1 MDTTITISTRTG
13 IVQYFSTIFTTPT
26 AELFTRLVTGWVLC
40 TAKRTIT
47 RILPFADP
55 QGQRTHDA
63 YHRFFPDPSWATSQ
77 LWKLLTILLVKIFH
91 PSGVIPTDLDD
102 TLFHHSGHKVNGAGW
117 WRDAVRSRGTNIVH
131 AWGLNL
137 VVLTLR
143 IYPPWGG
150 EPLGLPINYKTA
162 QEKRPN
168 IDRFGRRDVGRSCPM
183 AARKA
188 VSLPLRRFLRFF
200 GWTGHTQY
208 TYNLSHASGCKYL
221 RFAGQEEK
229 ETKGSSPQ
237 KRQEVACSRADGQAS
252 AKLETGRDSRTRQN
266 QKAIGLLQKGY
277 LVQGIRE
284 AGIVGYQS
292 SSERQR
298 ERRFFLH
305 HRFESQS
312 FRSHW
317 WFCRPLEYR
326 GYIQEHKAVSRW
338 PAAPDLE
345 AQRSRTSCCCE
356 LLALFGGVAL
366 VSPAEESPQNFS
378 CSSLVSW
385 QNLPELSGCF
395 GLSSTR
401 ALATEN

>member
-102 TLFHHSGHKVNGAGW
+102 TLFHHSGHKVNGA
-117 WRDAVRSRGTNIVH
+117 
-131 AWGLNL
+131 
-137 VVLTLR
+137 
-143 IYPPWGG
+143 
-150 EPLGLPINYKTA
+150 
-162 QEKRPN
+162 
-168 IDRFGRRDVGRSCPM
+168 
-183 AARKA
+183 
-188 VSLPLRRFLRFF
+188 
-200 GWTGHTQY
+200 
-208 TYNLSHASGCKYL
+208 
-221 RFAGQEEK
+221 
-229 ETKGSSPQ
+229 
-237 KRQEVACSRADGQAS
+237 
-252 AKLETGRDSRTRQN
+252 
-266 QKAIGLLQKGY
+266 
-277 LVQGIRE
+277 
-284 AGIVGYQS
+284 VGYQS